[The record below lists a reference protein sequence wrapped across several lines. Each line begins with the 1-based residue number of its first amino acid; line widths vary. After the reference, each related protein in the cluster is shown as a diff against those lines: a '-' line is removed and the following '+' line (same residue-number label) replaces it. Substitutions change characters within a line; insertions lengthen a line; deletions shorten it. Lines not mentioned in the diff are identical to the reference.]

1 MHQNA
6 DKTQQNKS
14 QSVVDSVAQQ
24 QVSCEATFQIVDNRP
39 EAIVQMKLHEFT
51 NHRPFVN
58 NQLSQFNSAGESL
71 SAGNAIQ
78 GRWVRIPAELAMQ
91 ERAETNTIDKCAA
104 KNDFMSAFRYHIST
118 EPLIATRFHDIT
130 KMFFKNRTL
139 YAIVENILK
148 QTYEEGNFS
157 SLDVLNAVIAHLPLD
172 QGSSVE
178 EFSQNLSLM
187 NVSRAS
193 ENEKINALQF
203 IINAKFQALGIPPPA
218 ISLQDNLKSKNG
230 EFDSTTWSFSI
241 SQQGLNKPMSEW
253 GSTAYHESRHAE
265 QFFMIARLIVHEKMK
280 PPHSNQL
287 PEHILAQAAALPPLT
302 DVEKNKAETFYQSIF
317 GIKSEHRQQTLKKLF
332 LYSLDEVKNRLSDFK
347 ISEADVIEKRKVCTD
362 YAAQYKKAA
371 QEESRKWPDE
381 QQAKNIEALNFAK
394 ETYEI
399 RRQKLLEIGEKQKES
414 YAAYIDLPEEKEA
427 HMLGDLVKN
436 ALEKFN
442 INH

>member
-24 QVSCEATFQIVDNRP
+24 QVSSEATFQIVDNRP

-178 EFSQNLSLM
+178 EFSQNLSLV

-193 ENEKINALQF
+193 ENEKIIALQS
-203 IINAKFQALGIPPPA
+203 IINAKFQALGIPPHA

-241 SQQGLNKPMSEW
+241 SQQGLNKPMS
-253 GSTAYHESRHAE
+253 
-265 QFFMIARLIVHEKMK
+265 
-280 PPHSNQL
+280 
-287 PEHILAQAAALPPLT
+287 
-302 DVEKNKAETFYQSIF
+302 
-317 GIKSEHRQQTLKKLF
+317 
-332 LYSLDEVKNRLSDFK
+332 
-347 ISEADVIEKRKVCTD
+347 
-362 YAAQYKKAA
+362 
-371 QEESRKWPDE
+371 
-381 QQAKNIEALNFAK
+381 
-394 ETYEI
+394 
-399 RRQKLLEIGEKQKES
+399 
-414 YAAYIDLPEEKEA
+414 
-427 HMLGDLVKN
+427 
-436 ALEKFN
+436 
-442 INH
+442 